1 MLAICFQYIGDEED
15 YIDNLEKLIVF
26 AEEVQFTE
34 KYIDRSNYKEKQSNS
49 DLTNII
55 AEERKHDE
63 NQEEKD
69 EVHEDCV
76 QKAEEEHENVKLGFE
91 DLNGAVSNHAG
102 EIPDENTR
110 SKEDEESLNDENIA
124 LKNNFDE
131 LKKNETFSDISGEIQ
146 FNVDLDGNGTFEK
159 EAATLPT
166 HYTKKCEQCDASFS
180 NKASLGEHVRKV
192 HLGIFVQC
200 EQCGQKFI
208 KQSDLKTHIK
218 GVHEGA
224 KIPCNI
230 CGKNFT
236 QISSLNTHIRAVHK
250 KIRYKCTE
258 CPRETTQLPV
268 LNLHMKD
275 AHNHNGYFCN
285 LCDFKAKTT
294 YELDRHQDNYH
305 TFTCKQC
312 NLKFK
317 NKDQKYKHVSKHHK
331 GVKKKKK
338 LLKCS
343 QCDFKDISVRQL
355 KIHVKSEHEGLTVQK
370 CNFCDYKTAG
380 TTDRRSKDLMRAHV
394 SGSHGGQQYLCSVCE
409 YKTSRKSCLNIHM
422 QSKHEEIYKIK
433 KDLKIPKLKKGGPQ
447 IEFEFTRMKDYEFQK
462 YLQKR
467 FIPIEPKET

>member
-1 MLAICFQYIGDEED
+1 M
-15 YIDNLEKLIVF
+15 
-26 AEEVQFTE
+26 
-34 KYIDRSNYKEKQSNS
+34 
-49 DLTNII
+49 
-55 AEERKHDE
+55 
-63 NQEEKD
+63 
-69 EVHEDCV
+69 
-76 QKAEEEHENVKLGFE
+76 
-91 DLNGAVSNHAG
+91 
-102 EIPDENTR
+102 
-110 SKEDEESLNDENIA
+110 
-124 LKNNFDE
+124 
-131 LKKNETFSDISGEIQ
+131 
-146 FNVDLDGNGTFEK
+146 
-159 EAATLPT
+159 
-166 HYTKKCEQCDASFS
+166 
-180 NKASLGEHVRKV
+180 
-192 HLGIFVQC
+192 
-200 EQCGQKFI
+200 
-208 KQSDLKTHIK
+208 
-218 GVHEGA
+218 HEGA

-370 CNFCDYKTAG
+370 CNFCDYITAG

-394 SGSHGGQQYLCSVCE
+394 TGSHGGQQYLCSVCE
-409 YKTSRKSCLNIHM
+409 YKTSRKPCLNIHM

-433 KDLKIPKLKKGGPQ
+433 KI
-447 IEFEFTRMKDYEFQK
+447 
-462 YLQKR
+462 
-467 FIPIEPKET
+467 